1 MNAIPRTS
9 SLDSTLA
16 LHREGY
22 SFISK
27 RCDELGT
34 DIFRT
39 RLMLHPVI
47 CMRGEDATRLFYEGG
62 DVTRV
67 GAMPSFVLRLLQ
79 DKDSVQQLD
88 GEAHRRRKAM
98 FVEVT
103 MTETSAAAMAK
114 RFRQHWLDH
123 FKGQEED
130 CDLREAANLIL
141 TRAAADWIGIP
152 PLLRDDDG
160 KLAHRLAR
168 MIDST
173 GVPGPAAWLAL
184 LSRRS
189 VERWLREVVVALR
202 EGSIEAGE
210 GSALKTIGLT
220 HRDADGR
227 PLSHETAAVELLN
240 LLRPIAAISRWIV
253 FVAHA
258 LARNPQ
264 WQERFQR
271 GHDDE
276 MEGFVEE
283 VRRLYPFFPFV
294 GARVTRD
301 IDWRGHMLRQ
311 GQWLLLD
318 LYGTTHDPR
327 LFPAPE
333 KFSAERKLT
342 WRDADF
348 RFIPQGG
355 GRPETGHRCPGEM
368 ITIEILKETVKL
380 LCRPPVEIIP
390 WDAAIPLGAIPASP
404 VPPLRIARRA
414 AAVDGDRRAMH
425 TNGGAK

>member
-1 MNAIPRTS
+1 VNTIPRTS

-16 LHREGY
+16 LLREGY
-22 SFISK
+22 SFISN

-34 DIFRT
+34 DVFRT
-39 RLMLHPVI
+39 RLMLHPVT
-47 CMRGEDATRLFYEGG
+47 CMRGEDAARLFYEGG
-62 DVTRV
+62 EVTRL
-67 GAMPSFVLRLLQ
+67 GAMPPFMLRLLQ

-88 GEAHRRRKAM
+88 GEAQRRRKAM
-98 FVEVT
+98 FVEMT
-103 MTETSAAAMAK
+103 MTETAVAAMAE

-141 TRAAADWIGIP
+141 TRASVDWIGIP
-152 PLLRDDDG
+152 PLLREDAG

-173 GVPGPAAWLAL
+173 GRPGPAAWLAL

-189 VERWLREVVVALR
+189 VERWLRKVVVALR

-210 GSALKTIGLT
+210 GSALKAIGLT

-258 LARNPQ
+258 LVRNPE

-294 GARVTRD
+294 GARMIRD
-301 IDWRGHMLRQ
+301 IDWRGHPLRQ
-311 GQWLLLD
+311 GQWMLLD

-327 LFPAPE
+327 LFRTPE
-333 KFSAERKLT
+333 SFSAERKLT
-342 WRDADF
+342 WRDAGF
-348 RFIPQGG
+348 SFIPQGG
-355 GRPETGHRCPGEM
+355 GHAETGHRCPGEM
-368 ITIEILKETVKL
+368 ITVEILKETVKL
-380 LCRPPVEIIP
+380 LCRPPVEITP
-390 WDAAIPLGAIPASP
+390 RDAAIPLRVIPASP
-404 VPPLRIARRA
+404 VPPLRIAQRPA
-414 AAVDGDRRAMH
+414 AAGDGGAMRA
-425 TNGGAK
+425 NGGEK

>member
-1 MNAIPRTS
+1 MNANPLTS

-16 LHREGY
+16 LLREGY

-47 CMRGEDATRLFYEGG
+47 CMRGEDAARLFYVDSEL
-62 DVTRV
+62 TRV

-98 FVEVT
+98 FIEVT
-103 MTETSAAAMAK
+103 MTESAVGAMVD

-123 FKGQEED
+123 FKGQEEG

-141 TRAAADWIGIP
+141 TRASADWIGIP
-152 PLLRDDDG
+152 PLLRGDDG
-160 KLAHRLAR
+160 KLANRLAR
-168 MIDST
+168 MIDSA
-173 GVPGPAAWLAL
+173 GRPGPAAWLAL

-202 EGSIEAGE
+202 EGSVEAGE
-210 GSALKTIGLT
+210 GSALKMIGLN

-227 PLSHETAAVELLN
+227 PLSHDTAAVELLN

-264 WQERFQR
+264 WQDRFQG
-271 GHDDE
+271 GHDD
-276 MEGFVEE
+276 GWRASS
-283 VRRLYPFFPFV
+283 RRCVASIPSFP
-294 GARVTRD
+294 
-301 IDWRGHMLRQ
+301 
-311 GQWLLLD
+311 
-318 LYGTTHDPR
+318 
-327 LFPAPE
+327 
-333 KFSAERKLT
+333 SS
-342 WRDADF
+342 
-348 RFIPQGG
+348 
-355 GRPETGHRCPGEM
+355 GR
-368 ITIEILKETVKL
+368 
-380 LCRPPVEIIP
+380 
-390 WDAAIPLGAIPASP
+390 A
-404 VPPLRIARRA
+404 
-414 AAVDGDRRAMH
+414 
-425 TNGGAK
+425 